1 MTKKKITR
9 TKNIEFQTIE
19 FDSADEAIQYAQA
32 AGKGE
37 AILLE
42 GKNLVV
48 DIAVAERLAGGG
60 VEFAY
65 LCQHKKHIV
74 TVPVN

>member
-1 MTKKKITR
+1 MTNVET
-9 TKNIEFQTIE
+9 IEFQAIE
-19 FDSADEAIQYAQA
+19 LASAGEAIQYAQA

-37 AILLE
+37 AILLN

-48 DIAVAERLAGGG
+48 DQAVADRLTTVG

-65 LCQHKKHIV
+65 LCEYNKQIV
-74 TVPVN
+74 TIPVD

>member
-1 MTKKKITR
+1 MTNPKTTQAKR
-9 TKNIEFQTIE
+9 IEFQAIE
-19 FDSADEAIQYAQA
+19 FDSAGEAIQYAQA

-37 AILLE
+37 AILLD

-48 DIAVAERLAGGG
+48 DQDVPGRLTAGA

-74 TVPVN
+74 TIPVD

>member
-1 MTKKKITR
+1 MTNPKT
-9 TKNIEFQTIE
+9 TQAKNIEFQAIE
-19 FDSADEAIQYAQA
+19 FESAGEAIQYAQA

-37 AILLE
+37 AILVN

-48 DIAVAERLAGGG
+48 DQAVSERLTASG

-65 LCQHKKHIV
+65 LCEHKKRIV
-74 TVPVN
+74 TIPVN

>member
-1 MTKKKITR
+1 MTNPKT
-9 TKNIEFQTIE
+9 TQANNIEFQAIE
-19 FDSADEAIQYAQA
+19 FDSAGEAIQYTQA

-37 AILLE
+37 AILVN

-48 DIAVAERLAGGG
+48 EQAVADRLTANG

-65 LCQHKKHIV
+65 LCEHKKHIV
-74 TVPVN
+74 TIPVN